1 MFENGDI
8 VKVVKREHSRF
19 GHVGVFL
26 HEYTVPNIKLEKP
39 LFKVLI
45 DGEIRLMLLNELERI
60 K

>member
-1 MFENGDI
+1 MFESGELVTI
-8 VKVVKREHSRF
+8 VKNGHSRF
-19 GHVGVFL
+19 GCIGVFL

-45 DGEIRLMLLNELERI
+45 DGEVRLMLLNELERI